1 MPYEQLA
8 TSLGNL
14 QRREAGV
21 IREGQEG
28 QGSATSRLPM
38 AAARAPSRFGNRDA
52 TKMLIR
58 WSLCLSSVPPEIMLS
73 LSVVALLDISLF
85 G

>member
-1 MPYEQLA
+1 
-8 TSLGNL
+8 
-14 QRREAGV
+14 
-21 IREGQEG
+21 
-28 QGSATSRLPM
+28 M